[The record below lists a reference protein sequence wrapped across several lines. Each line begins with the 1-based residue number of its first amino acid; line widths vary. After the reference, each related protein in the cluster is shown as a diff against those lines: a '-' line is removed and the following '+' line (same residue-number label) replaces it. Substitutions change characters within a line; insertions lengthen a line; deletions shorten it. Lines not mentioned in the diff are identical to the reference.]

1 MKNLYQ
7 AIHKFQGVV
16 IGARKDAKNPH
27 FRNNYASLESVW
39 ATIREPL
46 QACGLAVVQMPGKLV
61 DGVTLEI
68 TTVIAHADS
77 GETIES
83 VIHVPVS
90 KSDAQGVGS
99 AVTYGCRYALM
110 AMLGIPP
117 VDDDGEAARVASE
130 KRTALPADAPSDLAA
145 WYTAN
150 AKRVDADYVDTAIR
164 LWPSVSAVIAG
175 LYDGDMGAASEA
187 WFELDNDDKRAIWLA
202 PSKGGVFTTE
212 KRTVIKSTEFRRQY
226 VRGSQYENSH

>member
-27 FRNNYASLESVW
+27 FKNNYASLESVW

-46 QACGLAVVQMPGKLV
+46 QVCGLAVVQMPGKLS
-61 DGVTLEI
+61 DAMTLEI
-68 TTVIAHADS
+68 TTVVAHAES
-77 GETIES
+77 GETLES
-83 VIHVPVS
+83 TIHVPVT

-99 AVTYGCRYALM
+99 AITYGCRYALM

-117 VDDDGEAARVASE
+117 VDDDGEAARMARE
-130 KRTALPADAPSDLAA
+130 RRPALPADAPSDLVA

-150 AKRVDADYVDTAIR
+150 AKRVDAEYVETAIR
-164 LWPSVSAVIAG
+164 LWPSVSAVITG
-175 LYDGDMGAASEA
+175 LYSDDMGAASEA
-187 WFELDNDDKRAIWLA
+187 WFEMDNDDKRAIWLA
-202 PSKGGVFTTE
+202 PSRGGVFSTDE
-212 KRTVIKSTEFRRQY
+212 RTIIKSTEFREANQ
-226 VRGSQYENSH
+226 VAA